1 MPFPLLNEYV
11 DSSITYQLSY
21 NVNSLGTAE
30 ERVGVIVICL
40 ISLSVQLHSSE
51 ASYLMLHVHS
61 LSTLIKVSTKI
72 SLQLPSCKYAKSE
85 SETTDTLLVR
95 RTMSGWLG
103 NNTRT
108 IEPSK
113 WRIPLRFFF
122 PLTSWEDEIFC
133 FMKPVGG
140 MEAETPSVIA
150 AAEQKAAEPPRRDY
164 NKSENPHRR
173 ALQ

>member
-30 ERVGVIVICL
+30 ERVGVIAICL

-51 ASYLMLHVHS
+51 ASCLMLHVHS

-122 PLTSWEDEIFC
+122 F
-133 FMKPVGG
+133 
-140 MEAETPSVIA
+140 PSLPERMRFSI
-150 AAEQKAAEPPRRDY
+150 
-164 NKSENPHRR
+164 S
-173 ALQ
+173 